1 MRDTRFPC
9 LCGIAASTLLFATT
23 PAIAGEAPADRLK
36 ALVDAAVQPV
46 MKANDIP
53 GLAVA
58 ISLKGEPHYFSYGLA
73 SKEDGRRVTPETLF
87 EIGSVSKTFSATLA
101 GYALAQD
108 KMRLD
113 DRASQHWPALQG
125 SRFDG
130 ISLLDLATYTAGGLP
145 LQFPDSVQKDQAQI
159 RDYYRQWQPTYAP
172 GSQRRYSNPSIGLF
186 GYLAARSLGQP
197 FERLMEQQVFPAL
210 GLEQTHLDV
219 PEAALAQYAQGYGKD
234 DRPLRVGPG
243 PLDAEGYGVKTS
255 AADLLRFVDANLHP
269 ERLDRP
275 WAQALDATHRGYYK
289 VGDMT
294 QGLGWEAYD
303 WPISLKRL
311 QAGNSTPMALQPH
324 RIARLPAPQALEG
337 QRLLNKTGS
346 TNGFGAYVAFV
357 PGRDLGL
364 VILANRNY
372 PNAERVKIAYAILS
386 GLEQQGKV
394 PLKR

>member
-87 EIGSVSKTFSATLA
+87 EIGSVSKTFTATLA

-311 QAGNSTPMALQPH
+311 QAGNSMALQPH

>member
-87 EIGSVSKTFSATLA
+87 EIGSVSKTFTATLA

-303 WPISLKRL
+303 WPIALKRL

-324 RIARLPAPQALEG
+324 RVARLPAPQALEG

-346 TNGFGAYVAFV
+346 TNGFGAYVAFI

-386 GLEQQGKV
+386 GLEQQAKV
-394 PLKR
+394 PLAR

>member
-87 EIGSVSKTFSATLA
+87 EIGSVSKTFTATLA

-186 GYLAARSLGQP
+186 CYLAARSLGQP

>member
-87 EIGSVSKTFSATLA
+87 EIGSVSKTFTATLA

-234 DRPLRVGPG
+234 DRPLRAGPG

>member
-87 EIGSVSKTFSATLA
+87 EIGSVSKTFTATLA

-125 SRFDG
+125 SRFAG

>member
-87 EIGSVSKTFSATLA
+87 EIGSVSKTFTATLA

-346 TNGFGAYVAFV
+346 TSGFGAYVAFV

>member
-87 EIGSVSKTFSATLA
+87 EIGSVSKTFTATLA

-234 DRPLRVGPG
+234 DRPLRAGPG
-243 PLDAEGYGVKTS
+243 PLDAEAYGVKTS

>member
-36 ALVDAAVQPV
+36 ALVDAAVQPA

-87 EIGSVSKTFSATLA
+87 EIGSVSKTFTATLA

-172 GSQRRYSNPSIGLF
+172 GSQRLYSNPSIGLF

-234 DRPLRVGPG
+234 DRPLRAGPG

>member
-23 PAIAGEAPADRLK
+23 PAIADEAPADRLK

-87 EIGSVSKTFSATLA
+87 EIGSVSKTFTATLA

-172 GSQRRYSNPSIGLF
+172 GSQRLYSNPSIGLF
-186 GYLAARSLGQP
+186 GSLAARSLGQP
-197 FERLMEQQVFPAL
+197 FERLMEQQLFPAL
-210 GLEQTHLDV
+210 GLDQTHLDV

-386 GLEQQGKV
+386 GLEQQAKV